1 MIVKAE
7 MFRRESFEKTVEALR
22 GDPELHDYLMSASLR
37 MTTKQ
42 AYECIAAT
50 VYYSTS
56 DVDLKGYLQK

>member
-1 MIVKAE
+1 MKKC
-7 MFRRESFEKTVEALR
+7 FKC
-22 GDPELHDYLMSASLR
+22 G
-37 MTTKQ
+37 KKK